1 MCHGGRNM
9 TTETQSSCNCSNSY
23 SNVRNIGVIINN
35 VDGLSNFTCHE
46 RGRESPYFIKCYEG
60 SSGLEESSSEL
71 VIILI
76 GFCLL
81 LTLVSM
87 SLYYKMKKDKKY
99 YKEKIAAFE
108 QNSGRSDSDEQKTSN
123 WKYLLDTSY

>member
-1 MCHGGRNM
+1 MGI
-9 TTETQSSCNCSNSY
+9 EVLLDSSNSY
-23 SNVRNIGVIINN
+23 SSVRNSGVIIND

-46 RGRESPYFIKCYEG
+46 RGGESSYFIKCL
-60 SSGLEESSSEL
+60 SHTDGLEESSSEL

-81 LTLVSM
+81 LSLVSI

-99 YKEKIAAFE
+99 YKGKIDAFE
-108 QNSGRSDSDEQKTSN
+108 KNSGR
-123 WKYLLDTSY
+123 

>member
-1 MCHGGRNM
+1 MA
-9 TTETQSSCNCSNSY
+9 TETQSYCNCSVS
-23 SNVRNIGVIINN
+23 SSSVRNSGVVVNDVN
-35 VDGLSNFTCHE
+35 GLSNFTCH
-46 RGRESPYFIKCYEG
+46 GRVSSYFIKCL
-60 SSGLEESSSEL
+60 SHSDLEESSSEL

-108 QNSGRSDSDEQKTSN
+108 KNSGRSDSDENKTSN
-123 WKYLLDTSY
+123 